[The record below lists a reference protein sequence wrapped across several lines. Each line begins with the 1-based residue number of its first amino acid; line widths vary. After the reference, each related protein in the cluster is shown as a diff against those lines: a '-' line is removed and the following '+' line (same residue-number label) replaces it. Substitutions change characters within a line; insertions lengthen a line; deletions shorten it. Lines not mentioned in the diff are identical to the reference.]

1 MDNLINTYNYI
12 TRLSELSNIPQI
24 IFLFLSTIVSILIY
38 LIKLGKGT
46 LTDKQWEMFLLTT
59 LLFIIIPESFYT
71 FVWGF
76 IFN

>member
-1 MDNLINTYNYI
+1 MDTLLNTYNYI

-24 IFLFLSTIVSILIY
+24 MFLFSSTVVSMIIY
-38 LIKLGKGT
+38 LIKLGKGS
-46 LTDKQWEMFLLTT
+46 LTEKQWERFLLTT

-71 FVWGF
+71 FIWEF